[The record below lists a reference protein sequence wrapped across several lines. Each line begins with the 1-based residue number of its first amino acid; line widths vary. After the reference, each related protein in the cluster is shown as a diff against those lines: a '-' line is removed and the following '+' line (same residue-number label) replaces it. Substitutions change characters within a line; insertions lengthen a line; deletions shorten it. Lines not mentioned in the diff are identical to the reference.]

1 MSLVVAMPMQL
12 VNTSRAECELTN
24 RLEQKSDYLAR
35 QNGRKFSKVRGD
47 MLKRWNLCMEF

>member
-24 RLEQKSDYLAR
+24 RLSRKVITWQ
-35 QNGRKFSKVRGD
+35 GRKFSKVRED
-47 MLKRWNLCMEF
+47 MFKRWNLCMEF

>member
-24 RLEQKSDYLAR
+24 RLEQDAWILNETKSSLV
-35 QNGRKFSKVRGD
+35 GRYT
-47 MLKRWNLCMEF
+47 E